1 MQQGRE
7 FRKNDTK
14 SILYL
19 RHSKDTFQVFPK
31 ERHQV
36 WKENGLHN
44 LKTVTYASSAIA
56 ETAYC
61 IDSIIVLRNVLKEND
76 LVGSLMKFTS
86 KYDFIKIEYR
96 RE

>member
-1 MQQGRE
+1 M
-7 FRKNDTK
+7 
-14 SILYL
+14 
-19 RHSKDTFQVFPK
+19 VFI
-31 ERHQV
+31 HLQ
-36 WKENGLHN
+36 
-44 LKTVTYASSAIA
+44 TVTYVSSAIA

-86 KYDFIKIEYR
+86 KADFIKIEYR